1 MSDFPVNQGD
11 FVVRVA
17 DGITVFSPEIAA
29 GFLLA
34 TRRQQFKEVE
44 MLKTIANGTYR
55 GLIRS
60 GFPISAIHDVVA
72 SIAVRA
78 PEAKSLR
85 CWVYGVFYSCM
96 EFP

>member
-55 GLIRS
+55 GAYS
-60 GFPISAIHDVVA
+60 KWFSYFGYS
-72 SIAVRA
+72 
-78 PEAKSLR
+78 R
-85 CWVYGVFYSCM
+85 CGC
-96 EFP
+96 